1 MIYKSAD
8 LAHTYARES
17 RFLRRAERLVSSARG
32 AAATGEPATVHMF
45 AQLVLTRLDEGV
57 EEWAKGTKIDD

>member
-1 MIYKSAD
+1 
-8 LAHTYARES
+8 
-17 RFLRRAERLVSSARG
+17 LVSSARG